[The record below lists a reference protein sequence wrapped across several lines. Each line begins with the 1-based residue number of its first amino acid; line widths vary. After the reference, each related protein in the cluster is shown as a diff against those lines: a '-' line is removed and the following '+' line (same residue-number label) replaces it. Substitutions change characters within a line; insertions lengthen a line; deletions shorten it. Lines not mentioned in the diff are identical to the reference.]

1 MGRHFLDLDAD
12 VVRTE
17 DYAICQRAVADV
29 VEVGAMGVIHG
40 QAGAGKTFAVED
52 AVAAAGE
59 PAVFL
64 AFASRPTMRGIAEEL
79 CARLF
84 DFDAGRADQK
94 NLTRLLRTRLDAEPV
109 LIVVDE
115 AQRLNR
121 ECFEF
126 LRYLHDP
133 AERGLGT
140 RACRSPMLL
149 VGGDQAWGVLAA
161 DPMLRSRV
169 YRRVHCRRLRPEQ
182 VVAWMPRFHPLYRD
196 AGPELLSFVDHH
208 CGHGL
213 FRNWAAFT
221 RTALDVVGTHGSLT
235 EEAAANAFTLL
246 GGANDAA

>member
-1 MGRHFLDLDAD
+1 MGRHFLDLDAA

-17 DYAICQRAVADV
+17 DYALCQRAVADV
-29 VEVGAMGVIHG
+29 VGAGAMGVVHG

-52 AVAAAGE
+52 AVAATGE
-59 PAVFL
+59 HAVFL
-64 AFASRPTMRGIAEEL
+64 AFASRPTMRAIAEEL

-84 DFDAGRADQK
+84 DFEPGRAEQK
-94 NLTRLLRTRLDAEPV
+94 NLARLLRARLDAEPV
-109 LIVVDE
+109 LTVVDE

-133 AERGLGT
+133 AERGLGAPA
-140 RACRSPMLL
+140 RRSPMLL

-169 YRRVHCRRLRPEQ
+169 YRRVHVRRMRPEQ
-182 VVAWMPRFHPLYRD
+182 VLAWIPRFHPLYAD
-196 AGPELLSFVDHH
+196 APAELVSFVDHH

-213 FRNWAAFT
+213 FRNWASFT
-221 RTALDVVGTHGSLT
+221 RTALDVVGPGGRLS
-235 EEAAANAFTLL
+235 EEAARNAFTLL

>member
-1 MGRHFLDLDAD
+1 MGRHFLDLDAG

-17 DYAICQRAVADV
+17 DYALCQRAVADV
-29 VEVGAMGVIHG
+29 VAAGAMGVVHG

-52 AVAAAGE
+52 AVAATGE
-59 PAVFL
+59 HAVFL
-64 AFASRPTMRGIAEEL
+64 AFPSRPTMRAIAQEL
-79 CARLF
+79 CVRLF
-84 DFDAGRADQK
+84 DFDPGRAEQK
-94 NLTRLLRTRLDAEPV
+94 NLARLLRARLDAEPV
-109 LIVVDE
+109 LTVVDE

-133 AERGLGT
+133 AERGLGAPA
-140 RACRSPMLL
+140 RRSPMLL

-169 YRRVHCRRLRPEQ
+169 YRRVHFRRMSPEQ
-182 VVAWMPRFHPLYRD
+182 VLAWMPRFHPLYCD
-196 AGPELLSFVDHH
+196 ATPELLSFVDHH

-221 RTALDVVGTHGSLT
+221 RTALDVAAGARLT
-235 EEAAANAFTLL
+235 REAAENAFTLL